1 MLSRS
6 LCLGLPLLALCWS
19 APALAQSRD
28 TSGDSAFTGPRDQSP
43 QHAAFELRFGRYV
56 PQVDENV
63 PSGTPFRD
71 FFGTTDR
78 FLIGFEIDWQALRIP
93 HFGSFGPGFGFGYTR
108 MSATNRLPEGSA
120 DVDADV
126 SQSSTLNIMPMYL
139 VGVLRVDALMRD
151 LKVPIVPY
159 AKLGFGWALWWVNDG
174 IGIARSDDTGLK
186 GSDISFGPQWALGGM
201 LLLDGIDQGSAKA
214 LDNEAGVN
222 NAYLFGE
229 WYNSELG
236 SDSRMEVGTS
246 TWMVGFALEM

>member
-1 MLSRS
+1 VNARS
-6 LCLGLPLLALCWS
+6 LCWALPAALACWS
-19 APALAQSRD
+19 APALAQSTDSAD
-28 TSGDSAFTGPRDQSP
+28 TSLTGPRDRSP

-56 PQVDENV
+56 PNVDENA
-63 PSGTPFRD
+63 PGSPFRE

-93 HFGSFGPGFGFGYTR
+93 HFGSVGPAFGFGYTR
-108 MSATNRLPEGSA
+108 MSGTNRVPGGGESSG
-120 DVDADV
+120 VEV

-139 VGVLRVDALMRD
+139 VGVLRIDALMREVN
-151 LKVPIVPY
+151 VPIVPY
-159 AKLGFGWALWWVNDG
+159 AKFGLGYALWWVNDG
-174 IGIARSDDTGLK
+174 IGISRNDETGQK
-186 GSDISFGPQWALGGM
+186 GSDISYGPQWALGGM
-201 LLLDGIDQGSAKA
+201 LLLDGIDTGAAKA
-214 LDNEAGVN
+214 LDNETGVN

>member
-1 MLSRS
+1 MKIRPLIGALS
-6 LCLGLPLLALCWS
+6 LLITGIS
-19 APALAQSRD
+19 APAFAQQSRD
-28 TSGDSAFTGPRDQSP
+28 TSGDSALTGPRDRSP

-56 PQVDENV
+56 PEVDENV
-63 PSGTPFRD
+63 PGSPFRE

-93 HFGSFGPGFGFGYTR
+93 HLGSVGPGLGFGYTR
-108 MSATNRLPEGSA
+108 ITGTNRLPA
-120 DVDADV
+120 DSGDVGVSV
-126 SQSSTLNIMPMYL
+126 SQSSTLNVMPMYL
-139 VGVLRVDALMRD
+139 VGVLRIDALMRE

-159 AKLGFGWALWWVNDG
+159 VKAGFGWALWWVNDG
-174 IGIARSDDTGLK
+174 IGIARNDAGLK
-186 GSDISFGPQWALGGM
+186 GSDLSFGPQWALGGM

-236 SDSRMEVGTS
+236 GDSRMEVGTS

>member
-1 MLSRS
+1 MKARS
-6 LCLGLPLLALCWS
+6 FAWALPLVCAGWS

-28 TSGDSAFTGPRDQSP
+28 ASGDSALTGPRDRSP
-43 QHAAFELRFGRYV
+43 QYAAFELRFGRYV
-56 PQVDENV
+56 PDVDENV
-63 PSGTPFRD
+63 AAGTPFQD
-71 FFGTTDR
+71 FFGDTDR

-93 HFGSFGPGFGFGYTR
+93 HLGSLGPGFGFGYTR
-108 MSATNRLPEGSA
+108 ISGTNKLPA
-120 DVDADV
+120 DSGDAGASV
-126 SQSSTLNIMPMYL
+126 SQSSTLSVMPMYL
-139 VGVLRVDALMRD
+139 VGVLRADVLMREF
-151 LKVPIVPY
+151 KVPIVPY

-174 IGIARSDDTGLK
+174 IGIARNDAGLK